1 MRPEY
6 FLAWRRSQGLTQ
18 MDAAKLFRVQETVI
32 SAIERGRIIPVA
44 RRADSNVNWLG
55 SVASDSLA

>member
-32 SAIERGRIIPVA
+32 SAIERGRISGI
-44 RRADSNVNWLG
+44 
-55 SVASDSLA
+55 SDIWKEIAKQIGDLSMAV